1 MRAYDLLCH
10 LQDAGA
16 DTDAPHFCTI
26 SAVLSRFGLW
36 VLLVLLL
43 IGLGLVFLLSFAL
56 VRAL

>member
-10 LQDAGA
+10 LQDAA
-16 DTDAPHFCTI
+16 RIRMLRISHFCTI

-43 IGLGLVFLLSFAL
+43 IGLGLVFLLSL
-56 VRAL
+56 PL